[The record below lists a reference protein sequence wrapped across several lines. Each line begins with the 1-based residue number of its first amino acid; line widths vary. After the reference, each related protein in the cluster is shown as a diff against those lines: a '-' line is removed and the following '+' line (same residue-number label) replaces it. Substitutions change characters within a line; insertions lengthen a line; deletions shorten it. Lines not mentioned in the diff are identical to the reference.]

1 MSITRSNPNT
11 IWLGGPPRTVV
22 NDLAANEVITPG
34 MLVLK
39 YTSSGKLRL
48 KKHDSIGGPGTQF
61 ATDQNMLNKGVDDTY
76 AINDL
81 VETVVGGIGTSFWGL
96 LLSGQNVAFGAKLES
111 AGTGALRSATTT
123 GAQTFRALEA
133 VDNSAGVTSA
143 RIRVEVE

>member
-11 IWLGGPPRTVV
+11 VYLGGPRTVI

-34 MLVLK
+34 MLVER

-48 KKHDSIGGPGTQF
+48 RKHATIGGPGTQF
-61 ATDQNMLNKGVDDTY
+61 ATDQHMLNKGVDDTY
-76 AINDL
+76 AVNDL
-81 VETVVGGIGTSFWGL
+81 CETVVGAPGTAVWAL
-96 LLSGQNVAFGAKLES
+96 LLSGQNVAFGIKLES

-123 GAQTFRALEA
+123 GAQTFRTLEA

>member
-1 MSITRSNPNT
+1 MPITHSAPNT
-11 IWLGGPPRTVV
+11 IWLGGPRTVI

-34 MLVLK
+34 TLVER

-48 KKHDSIGGPGTQF
+48 RKHATIGGSGTQF
-61 ATDQNMLNKGVDDTY
+61 AADQSALNKGVDDTY

-81 VETVVGGIGTSFWGL
+81 CATLVGASGTAVWAL

-111 AGTGALRSATTT
+111 AGTGALRFATTT
-123 GAQTFRALEA
+123 GAQTFRTLEA
-133 VDNSAGVTSA
+133 VDNSAGVVNA